1 MKTLKKKRKLGEGK
15 KCHKGDFGHLEMKV
29 MMEMNNVIWCKKW
42 TFFKAMFGW
51 SLVMAMAKRKQ
62 GQALT
67 VIGGGRR

>member
-1 MKTLKKKRKLGEGK
+1 
-15 KCHKGDFGHLEMKV
+15 
-29 MMEMNNVIWCKKW
+29 MEMNNVIWCKKW